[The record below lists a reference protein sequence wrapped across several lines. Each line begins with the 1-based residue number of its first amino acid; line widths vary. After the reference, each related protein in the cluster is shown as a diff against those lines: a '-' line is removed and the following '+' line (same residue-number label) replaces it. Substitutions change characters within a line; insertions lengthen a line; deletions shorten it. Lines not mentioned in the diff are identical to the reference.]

1 VIFNGLVGTLASMWL
16 YNNFVGWLSFLS
28 SALPPIGAILIA
40 DFFIVARRHYP
51 MLEQAALKQV
61 NWIAVGAWAVGF
73 AAANLLPGIPP
84 LNAVLSA
91 FVVYLVASRVMGGA
105 SARRTIAADS

>member
-1 VIFNGLVGTLASMWL
+1 VFALWL

-40 DFFIVARRHYP
+40 DYFIVAKRRYAA
-51 MLEQAALKQV
+51 LEQAAFDTV
-61 NWIAVGAWAVGF
+61 NWVAVGAWALGF

-84 LNAVLSA
+84 LNAILTA
-91 FVVYLVASRVMGGA
+91 LVVYVIASYALGRAGA
-105 SARRTIAADS
+105 RAPAAG